1 MENEFSKDAIYAR
14 VYKEIHRRSE
24 AQEKALQF
32 NLIFLG
38 VLFGWLF
45 TYGYPRD
52 PVVFAIAA
60 VANFLFGLKWLSE
73 DKNLAGL
80 YQYLREQGA
89 PLETWQKGKFYTL
102 YPTIL
107 RLQDA
112 IWRVTAFL
120 LPGGAMLGVLIGDLL
135 ISPKHA
141 NFHTVGIGLIALIC
155 MILVTYGFIE
165 LWWPWRMP
173 ERED

>member
-1 MENEFSKDAIYAR
+1 MENEFSKDATYSR

-32 NLIFLG
+32 NLICLS

-52 PVVFAIAA
+52 PVIFAIVA
-60 VANFLFGLKWLSE
+60 VVNFLFGLKWLSE

-80 YQYLREQGA
+80 YQYLREQNA
-89 PLETWQKGKFYTL
+89 PLETWQKGKFYVL
-102 YPTIL
+102 YPTSL

-112 IWRVTAFL
+112 FWRTTAFL
-120 LPGGAMLGVLIGDLL
+120 LPGAALFGALIEDSLARPEL
-135 ISPKHA
+135 VS
-141 NFHTVGIGLIALIC
+141 FHTVGVGLIALAG
-155 MILVTYGFIE
+155 MLMVTKGLLE
-165 LWWPWRMP
+165 LWEPWRMP